1 MFAILLLLSQGS
13 NIETMSLE
21 QIDAELSATVYSA
34 RGGWLFHHLG
44 HLICQDSARLNRIVE
59 VNLRY
64 SRLEREYEL
73 LGGTFAPEE
82 EQSIMEEAVHRTC
95 EAGDE
100 AKTARAW
107 RARSD
112 ETEQALARMQSLL
125 ARKRAIANNAPAP
138 R

>member
-1 MFAILLLLSQGS
+1 MFAFLLLLSQGS
-13 NIETMSLE
+13 NIDAMSLK
-21 QIDAELSATVYSA
+21 QIDAELSSTVYSA
-34 RGGWLFHHLG
+34 RGGWLFHHLS
-44 HLICQDSARLNRIVE
+44 HLICNEAARLNRIIE

-73 LGGTFAPEE
+73 LGGTFAPDE

-95 EAGDE
+95 EVGEE
-100 AKTARAW
+100 AKTASAW

-112 ETEQALARMQSLL
+112 EAEQVLVRMRSLL
-125 ARKRAIANNAPAP
+125 NRKRAITNTSAL